1 MLASVE
7 SRAAQVPRG
16 WTSIVTCDSVE
27 RLFNRRDDG
36 LLLSLVHVLQ
46 VIVNVNVNVIVN

>member
-36 LLLSLVHVLQ
+36 LLLSPVHVLQ